1 MPSPTSGGSKSAP
14 GIDPA
19 AAKKIAEALKA
30 LRASA
35 AKIKVATDGTD
46 KLAGELDKVK

>member
-1 MPSPTSGGSKSAP
+1 MPSPTSGGDKSAP
-14 GIDPA
+14 SVDPA

-35 AKIKVATDGTD
+35 HKIKVATEGTD
-46 KLAGELDKVK
+46 KIASELDKVK

>member
-1 MPSPTSGGSKSAP
+1 MPSPTSGGDKSAP
-14 GIDPA
+14 SIDPA

-35 AKIKVATDGTD
+35 NKIKVATEGTD
-46 KLAGELDKVK
+46 KIASELDKVK